1 MIIARSAR
9 AELQSALAV
18 CPRLLFWDRGRWLN
32 LLAPQAVNPL
42 NGNCLDLESFGN
54 LEKLVA
60 PALSLSAQDGRLDVF
75 NELQISPGFSE
86 PLGGESLNLGGYV

>member
-54 LEKLVA
+54 LEKL
-60 PALSLSAQDGRLDVF
+60 SLSAQEGRLDVF

-86 PLGGESLNLGGYV
+86 SLGGESLNLGGYV